1 MARKPALNSDSLA
14 QLGVDK
20 LTRLIIDEAE
30 RSTSFRKIVTAALA
44 GAKGPDAVAKL
55 IDRRLG
61 ALEKARGFI
70 EWDRSRAFRDDLS
83 ATLATISGELGE
95 AAPMM
100 AVKRLL
106 RFLASHEAVFER
118 IDDSSGRIQGVY
130 EDAVAAM
137 GDLAAKLAP
146 AESDRLP
153 DIVMTSLGQ
162 SSHGYLLSVAQAVA
176 GHLRPEILMRWDA
189 ALAEA
194 LREQEAKDRK
204 DGERRY
210 GSPASQ
216 WHEVRQIIAE
226 ARGDLDGLIA
236 LEDKKHP
243 NLQDTLGIAQRL
255 LEAGRAGEAL
265 GWVRRESRSQL
276 RFMSA
281 VDLAD
286 GAPSRDAPTPR
297 RASLEARIL
306 DALGEKPAAQALRW
320 KTFADTLDAQTLR
333 DYLAAL
339 PDFEDFDA
347 LDRAFAHAM
356 SGERRYLA
364 LEFLLDWPRPDLAA
378 RLVVSHAGGWNGQ
391 FYHILAPAAEALEDA
406 HPLAASLLYRALLDD
421 ILAKGRSGAY
431 PHAAVYLA
439 RLDLLSALIENELQA
454 PDAFPNHSAYR
465 ADIVKSHA
473 RKRGFWSLVEN
484 P

>member
-1 MARKPALNSDSLA
+1 MTGVQTCALP
-14 QLGVDK
+14 
-20 LTRLIIDEAE
+20 IC
-30 RSTSFRKIVTAALA
+30 
-44 GAKGPDAVAKL
+44 
-55 IDRRLG
+55 LG

-70 EWDRSRAFRDDLS
+70 DWDRSRAFRDDLS
-83 ATLATISGELGE
+83 ATLATIAGELGE

-100 AVKRLL
+100 AVERLL
-106 RFLASHEAVFER
+106 RFVAGHEAVLAR
-118 IDDSSGRIQGVY
+118 VDDSSGRIQGVY
-130 EDAVAAM
+130 EDAVAAI

-146 AESDRLP
+146 AEAGRLP
-153 DIVMTSLGQ
+153 DIIMTPLGQ
-162 SSHGYLLSVAQAVA
+162 SSHGYLLPVARAVA
-176 GHLRPEILMRWDA
+176 GHLQPETLARWDA

-194 LREQEAKDRK
+194 LRKQEAKDLNG
-204 DGERRY
+204 GERRY

-216 WHEVRQIIAE
+216 WREVRQIIAE

-236 LEDKKHP
+236 LEGGKHP
-243 NLQDTLGIAQRL
+243 NLQDVQGIAQRL

-265 GWVRRESRSQL
+265 DWIRRESRSQL

-297 RASLEARIL
+297 RANLEARIL
-306 DALGEKPAAQALRW
+306 DGLGERAAAQELRW

-333 DYLAAL
+333 DYLVNL
-339 PDFEDFDA
+339 PDFEEFDA

-364 LEFLLDWPRPDLAA
+364 LEFLLGWPRLDLAA
-378 RLVVSHAGGWNGQ
+378 RLVVTHADKWSGQ
-391 FYHILAPAAEALEDA
+391 FYHILAPAAEALEEG

-431 PHAAVYLA
+431 SHAAAYFV
-439 RLDLLSALIENELQA
+439 RLDLLAALLDPDVTA
-454 PDAFPNHSAYR
+454 PAPFPNHSAFR
-465 ADIVKSHA
+465 AAITKAHA
-473 RKRGFWSLVEN
+473 RKSGFWALVKQ